1 MSTTTIPSGR
11 PFDWSWSEFRRRT
24 FRLSVAIAATLS
36 EMPFLEHL
44 EELRD
49 RIIKAFIAVGA
60 CFVVCWYFSVQLFDF
75 VAKPITKIA
84 GVSLVINDPTEAF
97 TVYLRIAFVAALY
110 LAAPFVLWQAWRF
123 IAPGLYKHERRYAGP
138 FIISTTLF
146 FLMGGVFGYT
156 VAFPAALQFLLDM
169 AKQGHMVPLIAA
181 ENYFNLF
188 STVMIVLGIVFEI
201 PPVVFILSRI
211 GLVSGPFLLRN
222 TRWAILLSTI
232 IAAVVTPTTDSF
244 NMMVVAIPM
253 VFLYLVGVAVAFVF
267 GRQRRTEESPI

>member
-1 MSTTTIPSGR
+1 MSTTAIHSTR
-11 PFDWSWSEFRRRT
+11 PFNLYWSELRRRA
-24 FRLSVAIAATLS
+24 FRLSVAIAATFG
-36 EMPFLEHL
+36 EMGFLEHL

-49 RIIKAFIAVGA
+49 RIIKSLIAVGA
-60 CFVVCWYFSVQLFDF
+60 SFAVCFYFSLELFEF

-97 TVYLRIAFVAALY
+97 TVYLKVSVVAALY
-110 LAAPFVLWQAWRF
+110 LAAPFVLWQVWRF

-138 FIISTTLF
+138 FIISTSLF
-146 FLMGGVFGYT
+146 FFIGGVFGYV
-156 VAFPAALQFLLDM
+156 VAFPTALQFLMEM

-181 ENYFNLF
+181 EKYFDLF

-211 GLVSGPFLLRN
+211 GIVSGPFLLKN
-222 TRWAILLSTI
+222 TRWAILISTI
-232 IAAVVTPTTDSF
+232 IAAVITPTTDIP

-253 VFLYLVGVAVAFVF
+253 VLLYLIGVIVAFVF
-267 GRQRRTEESPI
+267 GRQRKSVDN